1 MKTIGITGGI
11 GSGKSVV
18 SQLLKVWEIPVYDS
32 DREAKR
38 ITGSSGVIREKLS
51 AKFGPGLYQTGELNK
66 EMLASLIFSK
76 PDYLAFVNSVIHPEV
91 FKDFFDWK
99 EKQLGKA
106 FVGIESAIL
115 FESHFDKSVDISIT
129 IAAPLETRIRR
140 VQQREKINRESV
152 LNRIKNQMSEE
163 ERNCLADY
171 VIVNDDI
178 QGLIPQIENL
188 FEALKSQ

>member
-1 MKTIGITGGI
+1 MKVIGITGGI

-18 SQLLKVWEIPVYDS
+18 SQLLEVWEIPVYNS

-51 AKFGPGLYQTGELNK
+51 AKFGPGLYRSGALNK
-66 EMLASLIFSK
+66 EMLASLIFNN

-91 FKDFFDWK
+91 FRDFFEWK
-99 EKQLGKA
+99 EKQPGKA

-115 FESHFDKSVDISIT
+115 FESHFDKSVDISIA
-129 IAAPLETRIRR
+129 ISAPLETKIRR

-152 LNRIKNQMSEE
+152 LNRISNQMSEE
-163 ERNCLADY
+163 ERNHLANY
-171 VIVNDDI
+171 VIVNDDVE
-178 QGLIPQIENL
+178 GLIPQIENL